1 MAYWQIACLVV
12 YCTIVL
18 ALSVYGFHRYQM
30 MRLYYKH
37 RREPSVPKA
46 HFETLPSV
54 TVQLPIYNEFHVVE
68 RLLEA
73 VARIDY
79 PRDRL
84 QVQVLDDSQDETR
97 EKARLIVERL
107 ARQGLDIEYLNRAS
121 REGFKAGALAAG
133 LQSTQGEFVL
143 ILDADFVP
151 SPQILH
157 QSIHYFTDPEIG
169 MVQMRWGH
177 LNRTYSLLTRIQ
189 AIFLDG
195 HFVIE
200 HTARNRSGRFF
211 NFNGTG
217 GIWRKRS
224 IEEAGGWQ
232 HDTLTEDLDLSYRAQ
247 LSGWKFLFLPEVEV
261 PGEIPVEMNAFK
273 LQQHRWTKG
282 AVQTGKKILPRV
294 WRSALPLSVK
304 IEATFHLTAHICY
317 ILMLLMSILTLPVLS
332 IRSLLGWE
340 RLLIVDLPLFS
351 LATMAISGFY
361 ISSQRAL
368 YPNWKK
374 QIKYLPMLMALGMGM
389 CINNTRAVIEGLIGH
404 QSAFRRTPK
413 YGITTRQD
421 DSKKRKYI
429 GMRNF
434 LSVFELS
441 MAVYFAFAI
450 HQAWSTG
457 LYLALP
463 FLLLFQLGFL
473 YSGSMSALQPWVYL
487 ARTRSRAGAW
497 LPMPVRPP
505 RTQQSPP

>member
-1 MAYWQIACLVV
+1 MNYWQIACLFV

-18 ALSVYGFHRYQM
+18 VLSIYGFHRYQM
-30 MRLYYKH
+30 MRLFYKH
-37 RREPSVPKA
+37 HRDPIAPKA
-46 HFETLPSV
+46 FLGTLPFV

-73 VARIDY
+73 VARIAY
-79 PRDRL
+79 PRNCL
-84 QVQVLDDSQDETR
+84 QIQVLDDSQDETR
-97 EKARLIVERL
+97 EKTRLIVERM
-107 ARQGLDIEYLNRAS
+107 AQEGLDMEYINRTS

-133 LQSTQGEFVL
+133 LERARGDFIL

-151 SPQILH
+151 TPQILQ

-189 AIFLDG
+189 SIFLDG
-195 HFVIE
+195 HFIVE

-211 NFNGTG
+211 NFNGTA
-217 GIWRKRS
+217 GIWRKRA

-282 AVQTGKKILPRV
+282 AVQTSKKILPQV
-294 WRSALPLSVK
+294 WRSTLPLPVK

-317 ILMLLMSILTLPVLS
+317 FLMLLMSILTLPVLS

-340 RLLIVDLPLFS
+340 RWLIVDLPLFS
-351 LATMAISGFY
+351 LAPMAISGFY
-361 ISSQRAL
+361 ITSQRAL

-389 CINNTRAVIEGLIGH
+389 CINNTRAVIEGLVGH
-404 QSAFRRTPK
+404 KSAFLRTPK

-421 DSKKRKYI
+421 SSRWRKYT

-434 LSVFELS
+434 LAIFELS
-441 MAVYFAFAI
+441 MAAYLVFAI
-450 HQAWSTG
+450 FQAWSIG
-457 LYLALP
+457 FYLGLP
-463 FLLLFQLGFL
+463 FLLLFQIGFL
-473 YSGSMSALQPWVYL
+473 YSGSMSALQPWIHLIRARQPGRHL
-487 ARTRSRAGAW
+487 A
-497 LPMPVRPP
+497 P
-505 RTQQSPP
+505 